1 MNLLTSRSSSFCRG
15 RKRSSSFSTSL
26 NMIATQVWTSFVSN
40 FSSLHLALNYQLFF
54 PKNLPKLA
62 TIVNFWTCSVRSG
75 NTDHSLHF
83 PFLQSTAKVSKIKVK
98 RKPPLAAFRKN
109 SRFCAES
116 FVAVRK
122 KISWFISKHS
132 TVSTALSLF
141 VVRWRV
147 DSFYSE
153 KLLHL
158 QIQNIYSVQWKTFDI
173 KEVQFLREN
182 NGGRKSSP

>member
-83 PFLQSTAKVSKIKVK
+83 PFLQSTDKVSKIKVK

-132 TVSTALSLF
+132 TVSTAQRYRCSLCADASILSTPKSCSTYKYRIYIQF
-141 VVRWRV
+141 
-147 DSFYSE
+147 SE
-153 KLLHL
+153 KLL
-158 QIQNIYSVQWKTFDI
+158 T
-173 KEVQFLREN
+173 
-182 NGGRKSSP
+182 